1 MKYLSLAL
9 VALLAV
15 ATLSLSLGES
25 NQSIFVEAAGPDL
38 PASQAVPTE

>member
-15 ATLSLSLGES
+15 ATLSLSLSES
-25 NQSIFVEAAGPDL
+25 NQSIFADAAGPNL
-38 PASQAVPTE
+38 IATPAAPTE